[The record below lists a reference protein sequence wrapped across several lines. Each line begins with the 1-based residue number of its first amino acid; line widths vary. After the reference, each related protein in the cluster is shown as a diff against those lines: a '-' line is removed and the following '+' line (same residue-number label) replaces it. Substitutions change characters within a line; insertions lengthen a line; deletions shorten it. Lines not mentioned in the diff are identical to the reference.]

1 MKRKRHVIKLT
12 KQEKTALKPLLDR
25 RANAYVAFE
34 TASRLIRTSE
44 EDLRALM
51 IKLHPKIADVR
62 AILKSPKKRPW
73 TIEYFEYPAEDKHE
87 NT

>member
-1 MKRKRHVIKLT
+1 MKKKCHVIKLT

-51 IKLHPKIADVR
+51 IKLHPEITDIR
-62 AILKSPKKRPW
+62 AIPNSPKKGTW
-73 TIEYFEYPAEDKHE
+73 TIEYLEHPAEDKHE